1 MTPMALPAVSAA
13 TFGDP
18 VAVSTLVL
26 LSGIVSVALAVV
38 GILAFYRRRS
48 PSYLLVAAALVVLA
62 AKAFVG
68 GLTVAGLLGLR
79 LHHIVE
85 HGLDLLMALLLIGA
99 IYVARSQHRCG
110 MFPDP
115 NDGRSL

>member
-1 MTPMALPAVSAA
+1 MALSPLGTETV
-13 TFGDP
+13 GDP
-18 VAVSTLVL
+18 AAVSTLVL
-26 LSGIVSVALAVV
+26 LSGIVSAVLAVV

-79 LHHIVE
+79 THHVVE

-99 IYVARSQHRCG
+99 IYVARSQHRCRLNSN
-110 MFPDP
+110 PE
-115 NDGRSL
+115 DGRSL

>member
-1 MTPMALPAVSAA
+1 MALAPVGAA
-13 TFGDP
+13 SLGDP
-18 VAVSTLVL
+18 LAVSTLVL
-26 LSGIVSVALAVV
+26 LSGIVSGALAVV

-62 AKAFVG
+62 AKAIVG
-68 GLTVAGLLGLR
+68 GLTVVGVLGLR

-85 HGLDLLMALLLIGA
+85 HGLDLLMALLLVGA
-99 IYVARSQHRCG
+99 IYVARSRHRCG
-110 MFPDP
+110 MFPDL